1 MKIKHTFFI
10 TMLCLCCLS
19 GVISA
24 EESKTQ
30 AEVNKPQTEKGDL
43 QSEESKSRRFRDE
56 LSRDTPS
63 SSFNAF
69 METAKEGDFEKAAE
83 YLDRR
88 FLPKSMANRSGDEL
102 AEKLKIIL
110 DQKLS
115 INKAL
120 SKDEEGRLNDGLPSF
135 RDLIAVIQDKKR
147 GSLTYNILYQRVP
160 DGKGH
165 KIWKFSNQT
174 VADIP
179 KLYELYGY
187 NQLEEFFAKYT
198 PSFKL
203 FDIELWLLLLAIIS
217 ALVSIMII
225 FPICKLLLFFV
236 DRREIKFTNR
246 MHAFVNGPVRLSLII
261 ILGHYLFTTYVH
273 LSPEARVITDAGT
286 VRLVIYCWF
295 FIKAANI
302 LQDYWTYRLRL
313 KGAEKADEILLRP
326 IATLVK
332 YLIGI
337 IALLVWLN
345 SVGYDITALLA
356 GLGIG
361 GLAFALGAQKSLEN
375 LIGTITIYSTSPM
388 KIGDWC
394 SFRGVVEGSIEE
406 IGFWAT
412 KVRTLDRSIVF
423 IPNGLLAAGTIEN
436 FSLRDRFH
444 FLRTLYLEHKTPK
457 KKIEQITASIR
468 TLLEKDERVD
478 DSICRITLNNI
489 GEFGFEV
496 TVQTLI
502 DTTILDESKKVIADL
517 NLAINQIVQNAGVS
531 YAIPLRPVAG

>member
-1 MKIKHTFFI
+1 MD
-10 TMLCLCCLS
+10 
-19 GVISA
+19 A
-24 EESKTQ
+24 
-30 AEVNKPQTEKGDL
+30 
-43 QSEESKSRRFRDE
+43 
-56 LSRDTPS
+56 
-63 SSFNAF
+63 
-69 METAKEGDFEKAAE
+69 AKEGDFEKAAK
-83 YLDRR
+83 YLDMR
-88 FLPKSMANRSGDEL
+88 FLPKSMANSSGEKL
-102 AEKLKIIL
+102 AKKLKIVL

-115 INKAL
+115 RDRAL
-120 SKDEEGRLNDGLPSF
+120 SKDEKGRLNDGLQAY
-135 RDLIAVIQDKKR
+135 RDLVEVIPHEKR
-147 GSLTYNILYQRVP
+147 GGRTYNILYQRVP

-165 KIWKFSNQT
+165 MIWKFSNKT

-187 NQLEEFFAKYT
+187 NQFEEFFAKYT
-198 PSFKL
+198 PSFRL
-203 FDIELWLLLLAIIS
+203 FDIESWLWVMALIILLIS
-217 ALVSIMII
+217 ITVIY
-225 FPICKLLLFFV
+225 PVCKLLLFLV
-236 DRREIKFTNR
+236 DRRKIKFTNR
-246 MHAFVNGPVRLSLII
+246 MHAFVNGPVRLILII
-261 ILGHYLFTTYVH
+261 YLAHSLFITYFH
-273 LSPEARVITDAGT
+273 LSSEARAITEAGT
-286 VRLVIYCWF
+286 FRLLIISWF
-295 FIKAANI
+295 LIKAANI
-302 LQDYWTYRLRL
+302 LQDYWTYRLKL

-337 IALLVWLN
+337 IALLVWLS
-345 SVGYDITALLA
+345 SVGYDISALLA

-375 LIGTITIYSTSPM
+375 LIGTITIYATSPI

-394 SFRGVVEGSIEE
+394 SLGGGVEGSIEE

-412 KVRTLDRSIVF
+412 QVRTLDRSVVF
-423 IPNGLLAAGTIEN
+423 VPNGQLAAGTIEN

-502 DTTILDESKKVIADL
+502 DTTVLDESKKVIADL
-517 NLAINQIVQNAGVS
+517 NLAINQIIQNAGVT
-531 YAIPLRPVAG
+531 YAVPLRPVAE